1 MSRERW
7 NSRTI
12 FILAAIGSAVGL
24 GNAWRFPGQAFMNGG
39 GAFLIPYFV
48 ALVTAGIPLL
58 ILEHAIGRKYQSGA
72 PIALKRVNGK
82 AEPLGWWALATS
94 FVIVSYYCVVMAW
107 VIDYIWYSLTVAWKD
122 GPADFFIGKVLHLSE
137 GPGVLGGFSVPV
149 LIGLI
154 IAWISVWFCIRNGVK
169 SVGKVVLW
177 TVPIPVVLLAVLV
190 VRAITLP
197 GAAEGLAYYLTPDWA
212 ALLKPGVWAAA
223 YGQVFFS
230 LSILFGIMI
239 AYGSYLNKDS
249 DLTTDGLIISFAD
262 AGISFLAG
270 FAVFGTLGY
279 LAGVTSTPIKDM
291 KFQGVFLAFATY
303 PEAIN
308 KLPGGTIVAV
318 IFGLLFVLMLF
329 TLAIDSAFSIVEGI
343 VTGLV
348 DKFGWNKNKTT
359 VWTCVVGFLG
369 SLIFATKAGLYWLDI
384 TDHWVNDFNLITI
397 GIFECFVVG
406 WIFGARKLREYFNKT
421 STVKFGVWWDIM
433 IRFVTPIVLL
443 YISVSYLIENIKNNY
458 GGYES
463 KYLIIGGWG
472 VLVVTIIAGFV
483 VSFFKGKETTDESE
497 EEAGEEK
504 VEAAIAEKEG

>member
-12 FILAAIGSAVGL
+12 FILASIGSAVGL
-24 GNAWRFPGQAFMNGG
+24 GNAWRFPGQAFTNGG

-58 ILEHAIGRKYQSGA
+58 ILEHAVGRKYQAGA
-72 PIALKRVNGK
+72 PIALKAMGK
-82 AEPLGWWALATS
+82 KGEALGWWALATS
-94 FVIVSYYCVVMAW
+94 FVIVSYYCVVMSW

-122 GPADFFIGKVLHLSE
+122 GPVDFFIGKVLNLSD
-137 GPGVLGGFSVPV
+137 GPGNFGGFSVPV

-154 IAWISVWFCIRNGVK
+154 IAWIAVWFSIRNGVK
-169 SVGKVVLW
+169 SVSKVVVW
-177 TVPIPVVLLAVLV
+177 TVPVPVVLLIILV
-190 VRAITLP
+190 IRSITLP
-197 GAAEGLAYYLTPDWA
+197 GAVEGLTYYLKPEWS
-212 ALLKPGVWAAA
+212 ALLKPSVWAAA

-239 AYGSYLNKDS
+239 AYGSYLKKDS

-279 LAGVTSTPIKDM
+279 LSQMNATPIADL
-291 KFQGVFLAFATY
+291 KFSGVFLAFATY
-303 PEAIN
+303 PEAIS
-308 KLPGGTIVAV
+308 KLPGGTAVVV
-318 IFGLLFVLMLF
+318 IFGLLFFLMLF

-348 DKFGWNKNKTT
+348 DKFSWNKRKTT
-359 VWTCVVGFLG
+359 TWVCVAGFIG

-384 TDHWVNDFNLITI
+384 TDHWVNDFNLVMI
-397 GIFECFVVG
+397 GVFECVLVG
-406 WIFGARKLREYFNKT
+406 WIFGAKKLREYFNKT
-421 STVKFGVWWDIM
+421 STIKFGRWWDIM
-433 IRFVTPIVLL
+433 IRYVTPIIMLL
-443 YISVSYLIENIKNNY
+443 ISISYLVENLSKAY
-458 GGYES
+458 GDYAP

-472 VLVVTIIAGFV
+472 VVIATIVAGFV
-483 VSFFKGKETTDESE
+483 LSSFKGKEIEVEPE
-497 EEAGEEK
+497 EENTLT
-504 VEAAIAEKEG
+504 EKEG